1 MTIILFGTIFTILS
15 TGSPSL
21 KIKRLENFVSMPEYK
36 TEGASAMDLVA
47 AIDNDVV
54 IPSGEIRMIP
64 TGIAIELPH
73 NTEAQVRSRSGLAIK
88 KGIAVVNGI
97 GTIDEDYRGEVCVG
111 LVNLSNEEYTI
122 QPDERIAQMI
132 IARVEQAKI
141 EVSVELTDTI
151 RGEGGFGSTGKV

>member
-1 MTIILFGTIFTILS
+1 MQTMEKLT
-15 TGSPSL
+15 L
-21 KIKRLENFVSMPEYK
+21 KIKKLENFVSMPEYK

-47 AIDNDVV
+47 AISEDII

-97 GTIDEDYRGEVCVG
+97 GTIDEDYRGEICVG
-111 LVNLSNEEYTI
+111 LINHSKVDFTVSRG
-122 QPDERIAQMI
+122 DRIAQMAI
-132 IARVEQAKI
+132 M
-141 EVSVELTDTI
+141 EVLKPEIKLSDDLSDTQ
-151 RGEGGFGSTGKV
+151 RASGGFGSTGVK